1 MPTQFSWIPFYRELT
16 QRLLSFEERQ
26 EELVQLMEEMRA
38 AGLPMMFLQEN
49 LPDGAH
55 AVDELEY
62 RDCRQSGLEEEQQAI
77 PSGPC

>member
-16 QRLLSFEERQ
+16 QRPLSFEGRQ

-49 LPDGAH
+49 LLDGTH

-62 RDCRQSGLEEEQQAI
+62 RDCRQSGLEEERQAI
-77 PSGPC
+77 PSGSC